1 MVVAGADAASTI
13 KLTRVSEAMETRSE
27 TTPIAPLDSLPLDSD
42 VTKPI
47 LPLPANDEAPL
58 EPLESLPAAP
68 VNVSPLAP
76 PPGLKP
82 ADEASDAAAAAKEKA
97 DQAMLNLEPT
107 SKGRFAK
114 SEPTIVDGQDLDI
127 PTLLRTTKKS

>member
-1 MVVAGADAASTI
+1 MI
-13 KLTRVSEAMETRSE
+13 KLTRLSDPLEARSE
-27 TTPIAPLDSLPLDSD
+27 TTPIAPLDSLLPESD

-47 LPLPANDEAPL
+47 LPLPANNAAPL
-58 EPLESLPAAP
+58 EPIQEQTAASL
-68 VNVSPLAP
+68 NVSPLAP
-76 PPGLKP
+76 PPGLMP
-82 ADEASDAAAAAKEKA
+82 AEDASSAAAAAKAKA